1 MCSFC
6 VAAAELEVGQAE
18 GQAGVGAGEEEEEEQ
33 DGEDEEG
40 LAVESD
46 QEALLHS
53 YDELDKIRT
62 KLQAQVNPM
71 SPLAAWTSVLPSL
84 L

>member
-6 VAAAELEVGQAE
+6 AAAAELEVGQAE
-18 GQAGVGAGEEEEEEQ
+18 RQAGVGAGEEEEEQE
-33 DGEDEEG
+33 GEDEEG

-62 KLQAQVNPM
+62 KLQAQVKPMNPL
-71 SPLAAWTSVLPSL
+71 SVWASVLPSL